1 MISTKIKDIPK
12 FLKKFGLTD
21 DKFNIVWVGA
31 ENHYP
36 TFDITIRLVDKEP
49 DLHRTL
55 LLERMRGPEE

>member
-1 MISTKIKDIPK
+1 MIPTKIKDIPK

-21 DKFNIVWVGA
+21 DNFSVVWVGA

-36 TFDITIRLVDKEP
+36 TFDITIRLVDKKP

-55 LLERMRGPEE
+55 LLERMGSSTE